1 MNFVSPQL
9 IKKNSNFSAELGLEP
24 GSSDPE
30 TIALPMSY
38 KANDEELSFA
48 LIQITNISIY
58 VLVKNAM
65 LSDLNDAYSNGKNK
79 TSILYIP
86 TLLLKS
92 KNFFY
97 KNNMA
102 TQTIFLFLEKKIILL
117 S

>member
-1 MNFVSPQL
+1 MNLVSPQL

-86 TLLLKS
+86 TLLLK
-92 KNFFY
+92 
-97 KNNMA
+97 
-102 TQTIFLFLEKKIILL
+102 
-117 S
+117 

>member
-1 MNFVSPQL
+1 M
-9 IKKNSNFSAELGLEP
+9 ADLGLEP

-79 TSILYIP
+79 TSILFSRVLYIP
-86 TLLLKS
+86 TLLLK
-92 KNFFY
+92 
-97 KNNMA
+97 
-102 TQTIFLFLEKKIILL
+102 
-117 S
+117 

>member
-1 MNFVSPQL
+1 M
-9 IKKNSNFSAELGLEP
+9 AELGLKP
-24 GSSDPE
+24 GSFDPE
-30 TIALPMSY
+30 TNALLVVVSY
-38 KANDEELSFA
+38 QADDEELSFA
-48 LIQITNISIY
+48 WIQITNISIY

-102 TQTIFLFLEKKIILL
+102 TQTIFLFLEKK
-117 S
+117 

>member
-1 MNFVSPQL
+1 M
-9 IKKNSNFSAELGLEP
+9 AELGLEP
-24 GSSDPE
+24 GSFDPE

>member
-9 IKKNSNFSAELGLEP
+9 IKKNSKFSAELGLEP
-24 GSSDPE
+24 GSSDLE

-92 KNFFY
+92 KKKFLQKQY
-97 KNNMA
+97 GRA
-102 TQTIFLFLEKKIILL
+102 SDLPIFRKKIILL

>member
-1 MNFVSPQL
+1 M
-9 IKKNSNFSAELGLEP
+9 AELGLKP

-30 TIALPMSY
+30 TITLPMSY
-38 KANDEELSFA
+38 QADDEVLSFA
-48 LIQITNISIY
+48 WIQITNISIY

-92 KNFFY
+92 KKNFY

-102 TQTIFLFLEKKIILL
+102 ARAIFLFLEKK
-117 S
+117 